1 VISSDHLDPGSV
13 GGIKTT
19 VATDNISGPVAKH
32 ITVYSNDRTTPALS
46 MEMTLE
52 VVPRPVMPK

>member
-1 VISSDHLDPGSV
+1 MISSDHLDPGSV
-13 GGIKTT
+13 GRIKTT

-32 ITVYSNDRTTPALS
+32 ITIYSNDRTTPALS